1 MTHAAETG
9 VSDLE
14 RPAELRLLPLFAT
27 VFLIALCVCLFD
39 LADARKFLGDIDDQM
54 REIQIR
60 HLMFGG
66 GSWWDLGLPA
76 IALPE
81 PYVSPWSRLIDAP
94 YVLIALLLSPFFDP
108 DTALGLAFDIWPL
121 VMLAVFSLECAVIY
135 RRMGVAA
142 SLIGYVVVASA
153 TILMAF
159 ALWEFVPGRID
170 HHNAQIVA
178 LMAILCGLVRWDRAG
193 GWLVGIGTLGAVAIS
208 LEGLPFIAIVYA
220 GLVVAMFLR
229 VDGAAMMLRRACGL
243 MFWLS
248 VPLAYG
254 LLGPVGLLSTQCDAF
269 SAPYIVLLTGF
280 SAILW
285 SVSRFLPNA
294 GWAVQAATLAVP
306 GAALL
311 GVFALLFP
319 QCLAGPYWMIDPLS
333 KSHWLDRVA
342 QEHSALYFI
351 EQGQI
356 AIIGLAVILGS
367 VLTLAS
373 ANAVHRRGDGWVG
386 LLIVLVVAWVALILT
401 LLLNRYIRFAFAFA
415 PLFVPV
421 VTQFFL
427 DRSIDRVARHVALG
441 CVAAYIV
448 VAGWIV
454 VSTPIPTPVFDAADY
469 MAYDICEQGD
479 FSALAANNPGR
490 IAAPQGM
497 GPTLINALPPGFS
510 VAAIP
515 FHRAAPGMKRM
526 FEAFLSSDPAVR
538 RNALAPFDYVAIC
551 RFPLKADY
559 GTAPLYDALSAGRD
573 WPGLVRLPTGADN
586 PFQLFRIDH
595 AALQ

>member
-1 MTHAAETG
+1 M
-9 VSDLE
+9 SDLA

-27 VFLIALCVCLFD
+27 VLVIAFCVCLFD
-39 LADARKFLGDIDDQM
+39 LADARRFLGDIDDQI
-54 REIQIR
+54 REVQIH

-76 IALPE
+76 VALPE

-94 YVLIALLLSPFFDP
+94 YVLIASLLTPVFGP
-108 DTALGLAFDIWPL
+108 ETALGLAFDIWPP
-121 VMLAVFSLECAVIY
+121 VMLAVFSLQCAVIY
-135 RRMGVAA
+135 RRMSVAA
-142 SLIGYVVVASA
+142 SLLGYVVVASA

-193 GWLVGIGTLGAVAIS
+193 GWLVGIGTLAAVAIS
-208 LEGLPFIAIVYA
+208 LEGLPFVVLAYA
-220 GLVVAMFLR
+220 CLVVAMFLR
-229 VDGAAMMLRRACGL
+229 VDGAAVMLRRACAI

-285 SVSRFLPNA
+285 CVARFVPNA
-294 GWAVQAATLAVP
+294 GWAAQAAALAVP
-306 GAALL
+306 GVALL
-311 GVFALLFP
+311 VVFAVLFP

-351 EQGQI
+351 QQGQ
-356 AIIGLAVILGS
+356 ASIILLAVILAS

-373 ANAVHRRGDGWVG
+373 SKTASRRGDGWVG
-386 LLIVLVVAWVALILT
+386 LLIVLIIAWAALMLT
-401 LLLNRYIRFAFAFA
+401 LILNRYIRFAFAFA

-421 VTQFFL
+421 AAQFLL
-427 DRSIDRVARHVALG
+427 DGSTGRTARRVALG
-441 CVAAYIV
+441 CVAIYVAVAGLIV
-448 VAGWIV
+448 VA
-454 VSTPIPTPVFDAADY
+454 TPVPPPMFDAADY
-469 MAYDICEQGD
+469 MGYDTCEQGD
-479 FSALAANNPGR
+479 FSALAANAPGR

-497 GPTLINALPPGFS
+497 GATLISALPPGFS

-526 FEAFLSSDPAVR
+526 FEAFLSSDRDVR

-551 RFPLKADY
+551 RFPLKTDY
-559 GTAPLYDALSAGRD
+559 GTAPLYDALSIGKD
-573 WPGLVRLPTGADN
+573 WPGLIRLPTGANN

-595 AALQ
+595 SALQ